1 MNIVAMMTVSEVSAY
16 LGVHPSSI
24 YRLLKLNQIPAF
36 RVRAVWRFEIEAI
49 DRWRTE
55 HQAGRYSRVDSV
67 AAGRRS

>member
-49 DRWRTE
+49 DRPF
-55 HQAGRYSRVDSV
+55 HSLGSL
-67 AAGRRS
+67 RRPRPA